1 MSTNNLGWSLLGI
14 SAVHHRYYALGK
26 AEESLTGNGINL
38 GSSRRTIITTL
49 ADALNDRN
57 LGEQRHIHFLG
68 EVLATLLT
76 KDIIFVLRQLGRRK
90 VSHILDKSEDRHIH
104 LIILI
109 HVNTLSRIGKRHLL
123 RRTYNNCVMESVW
136 SSVR

>member
-1 MSTNNLGWSLLGI
+1 LS
-14 SAVHHRYYALGK
+14 K
-26 AEESLTGNGINL
+26 AEECLTGDGINL

-57 LGEQRHIHFLG
+57 LGEQRHIHLLG
-68 EVLATLLT
+68 EILATLLA
-76 KDIIFVLRQLGRRK
+76 KDIILVLRQLGRRK
-90 VSHILDKSEDRHIH
+90 ISHILNKSEDRHIH

-123 RRTYNNCVMESVW
+123 RSTYNHCTGDGECLEQSKMNIACARRRIKDKVI
-136 SSVR
+136 